1 MKMKMKIC
9 VLASVVMA
17 LVGCAS
23 QPPQKKEIAKID
35 IGMTIEEVSAILGEP
50 KEKIA
55 DRKNPNASCLG
66 FELVEWST
74 VTVTHKRINKVGFE
88 NGRVTSIGR
97 C

>member
-1 MKMKMKIC
+1 MKTTMKIC
-9 VLASVVMA
+9 MLAAVVA

-35 IGMTIEEVSAILGEP
+35 IGMTIQEVSAILGAP
-50 KEKIA
+50 KEKQA
-55 DRKNPNASCLG
+55 DRKKPNSSCLG

-74 VTVTHKRINKVGFE
+74 LTVTHKTINKVGFE
-88 NGRVTSIGR
+88 DGRVSSIGW